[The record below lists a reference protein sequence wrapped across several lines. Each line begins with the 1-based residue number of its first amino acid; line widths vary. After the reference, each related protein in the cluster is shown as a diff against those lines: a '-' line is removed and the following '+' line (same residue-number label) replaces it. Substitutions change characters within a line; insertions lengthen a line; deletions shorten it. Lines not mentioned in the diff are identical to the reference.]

1 MNVAW
6 FLLLLAAAVCW
17 LSMSTWPGAWGR
29 TLRRNQRWNE
39 ARTERPCRRWSSASN
54 LYVLHPPVNNS
65 SIFIAK
71 LADSFL
77 SYFLAF
83 VSMEQE
89 FLPCSVLYFLIQYLV
104 LLRGV
109 ATALEMDD
117 VGGLR
122 SMSHIPRDERER
134 LLRDRETSCEL
145 VASRIKV
152 SASA

>member
-1 MNVAW
+1 
-6 FLLLLAAAVCW
+6 
-17 LSMSTWPGAWGR
+17 
-29 TLRRNQRWNE
+29 
-39 ARTERPCRRWSSASN
+39 
-54 LYVLHPPVNNS
+54 
-65 SIFIAK
+65 
-71 LADSFL
+71 
-77 SYFLAF
+77 
-83 VSMEQE
+83 MEQE

-152 SASA
+152 STSEL